1 MQAVTIIG
9 GMIGIFVLLNGLYV
23 MMYPPF
29 GDEPQGIALVAIGIF
44 IILSSLH
51 MGRSIERSA

>member
-9 GMIGIFVLLNGLYV
+9 GIIGIFVLLNGVYIITF
-23 MMYPPF
+23 PPF
-29 GDEPQGIALVAIGIF
+29 GDEPQGFAIVAIGIF

-51 MGRSIERSA
+51 MGRSSERSA